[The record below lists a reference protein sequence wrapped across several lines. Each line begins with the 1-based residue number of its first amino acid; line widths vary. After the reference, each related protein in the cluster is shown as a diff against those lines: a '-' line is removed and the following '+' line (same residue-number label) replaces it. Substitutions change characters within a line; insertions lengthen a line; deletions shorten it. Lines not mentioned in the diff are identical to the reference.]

1 MLILLHSLFFP
12 DLKSLKFKCSNFTL
26 VTRVYHFSLQYNE
39 DRKMKALICSMGQ
52 RKSLFNRI

>member
-12 DLKSLKFKCSNFTL
+12 DLKSLNVLILCL
-26 VTRVYHFSLQYNE
+26 TRVYHFSLQYNG